1 MNRNALRSILIVGG
15 GTAGWMTAAA
25 LAGALKNRVALRVIE
40 SDEIGII
47 GVGEATIPAL
57 HTFNDMLGIP
67 EADFVKAVKGTFKLG
82 IEFRDWGRLGD
93 AYIHGFGH
101 LGHDYGSLPF
111 HQLWLH
117 QHAAGKSTPLG
128 DYSLHTAAAAAG
140 RFMTSAADVPKN
152 SPLADIAR
160 AYHFDAGL
168 YARLLRQ
175 YSEARGVTRTEGRIV
190 ETVLRPVDGHVESV
204 RLASGEV
211 VSADLYIDCSGLH
224 ALLIE
229 GALKT
234 GFVDW
239 SHWLPCDRAAAVPCE
254 KTTPILPYTRSTA
267 RTAGWQWRIPLQH
280 RTGNGHVFS
289 SGYISEDEAV
299 AQLMGNLDGKP
310 LADPRIIR
318 FRTGHR
324 RLSWNKNVVAI
335 GLSSGF
341 LEPLESTSIYLIQA
355 GVGRL
360 LNLLPDR
367 DLSPAL
373 IDRYNTQSL
382 FELERIRD
390 FLILHYHATE
400 RCDTEFWRYCGRMEI
415 PQPLADAVRLFRDSG
430 RFFRNADEMFAVT
443 SWVQVMI
450 GQGIVP
456 KACHPAVHLM
466 PESEIEAVVTR
477 ARQVIANCVAAMP
490 PHEQFIARH
499 CAAPV

>member
-1 MNRNALRSILIVGG
+1 MNPNALRSILIVGG

-25 LAGALKNRVALRVIE
+25 LAGALKNQIAIRVVE

-82 IEFRDWGRLGD
+82 IEFRNWGQVGD
-93 AYIHGFGH
+93 SYIHGFGH

-117 QHAAGKSTPLG
+117 QHLAGKSTPLG
-128 DYSLHTAAAAAG
+128 DYSLHTVAAAAG
-140 RFMTSAADVPKN
+140 RFMTSAADAPKN

-168 YARLLRQ
+168 YARFLRQ
-175 YSEARGVTRTEGRIV
+175 YAEARGVVRTEGRIV
-190 ETVLRPVDGHVESV
+190 ETTLRPKDGYIDSI

-211 VSADLYIDCSGLH
+211 LSADLYIDCSGLH

-234 GFVDW
+234 GYIDW
-239 SHWLPCDRAAAVPCE
+239 THWLPCDRAIAVPCE
-254 KTTPILPYTRSTA
+254 KTGPAVPYTRSTA
-267 RTAGWQWRIPLQH
+267 HGAGWQWRIPLQH
-280 RTGNGHVFS
+280 RTGNGHVYS
-289 SGYISEDEAV
+289 SGYISDDEATSV
-299 AQLMGNLDGKP
+299 LMNNLDGKP
-310 LADPRIIR
+310 LADPRLIR
-318 FRTGHR
+318 FRTGYR
-324 RLSWNKNVVAI
+324 RKVWNKNCVAI

-373 IDRYNTQSL
+373 AERYNTQSL
-382 FELERIRD
+382 FEYERIRD

-400 RCDTEFWRYCGRMEI
+400 RRDTPFWRYCAQMEI
-415 PQPLADAVRLFRDSG
+415 PESLADVIRLFRDSG

-450 GQGIVP
+450 GQRVMP
-456 KACHPAVHLM
+456 KACHPAVHLFPPGEVEM
-466 PESEIEAVVTR
+466 VVNR
-477 ARQVIANCVAAMP
+477 ARQVLANCVGAMP
-490 PHEQFIARH
+490 MHEQFIAKH
-499 CAAPV
+499 CASPA